1 MKEDDWKVSLIAG
14 LVSTVIIVG
23 LYLVYTW
30 ATLR

>member
-14 LVSTVIIVG
+14 LVSTAIIVG
-23 LYLVYTW
+23 LYLIYTW